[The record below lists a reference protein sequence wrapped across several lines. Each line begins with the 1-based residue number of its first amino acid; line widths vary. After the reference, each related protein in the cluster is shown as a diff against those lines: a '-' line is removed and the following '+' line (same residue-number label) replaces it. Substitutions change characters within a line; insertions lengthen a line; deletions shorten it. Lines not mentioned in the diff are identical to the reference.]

1 MLDSSPS
8 ASRPFPSRRALR
20 EAAARSAAQT
30 EQRATDELAQ
40 DPELI
45 AEREPEAESE
55 RVSDPALGAEPEP
68 ERVSDP
74 ELSTAP
80 QDDVLAGGYVRVPL
94 PERDLATG
102 ADSAAPA
109 PQPRRP
115 LRRRI
120 AAAAAAASVGG
131 LVLSAAVPLT
141 QAAEEEVAAAASQQ
155 RLFSEVSADDIP
167 ASLAEISA
175 VDVDEAIA
183 GTYTYRA
190 RALVNY
196 PFQQSVLLTDPFGY
210 RTAPVE
216 QFHDAQDF
224 GAAAGTPIYAIA
236 DGTVLEA
243 GFASDGCGFG
253 LKLEHDIDGKEVT
266 SRYCHMQ
273 DASHSY
279 AVGDEVLMGDPVGRV
294 GATGLAFGAH
304 LHMALRVNDE
314 PTDPMPFLAKYSR
327 VDRTAENTTPGK
339 ASETS

>member
-1 MLDSSPS
+1 MPDSSSP
-8 ASRPFPSRRALR
+8 APKPFPSRRALR
-20 EAAARSAAQT
+20 EAAARNEARAEPQQQHVAAQPEVL
-30 EQRATDELAQ
+30 EQQ
-40 DPELI
+40 
-45 AEREPEAESE
+45 
-55 RVSDPALGAEPEP
+55 PARPAAPAPAVALPEP
-68 ERVSDP
+68 SVEHDGP
-74 ELSTAP
+74 IT
-80 QDDVLAGGYVRVPL
+80 GGYVRVPL
-94 PERDLATG
+94 PERVLSS
-102 ADSAAPA
+102 ADEDASSTPRA
-109 PQPRRP
+109 RRP

-141 QAAEEEVAAAASQQ
+141 QSSEEEVVAAATQQ
-155 RLFSEVSADDIP
+155 RLFSEVSPEDIP
-167 ASLAEISA
+167 ASLAEITA

-183 GTYTYRA
+183 GTYAYRA

-253 LKLEHDIDGKEVT
+253 LKLEHEIDGKEVT

-279 AVGDEVLMGDPVGRV
+279 SVGDTLMMGDPVGRV
-294 GATGLAFGAH
+294 GATGMAFGAH
-304 LHMALRVNDE
+304 LHLALRVDDQ
-314 PTDPMPFLAKYSR
+314 PADPMPFLAKYSR
-327 VDRTAENTTPGK
+327 MDRDEKTTAKNAPST
-339 ASETS
+339 SETRSGTGS

>member
-1 MLDSSPS
+1 MPDSSSPAPKS
-8 ASRPFPSRRALR
+8 FPSRRALR
-20 EAAARSAAQT
+20 EAAAWNAAPTEPQQQHVATQPEAPEALEQQPARPAAQ
-30 EQRATDELAQ
+30 A
-40 DPELI
+40 
-45 AEREPEAESE
+45 
-55 RVSDPALGAEPEP
+55 PAVTLPEP
-68 ERVSDP
+68 PVEHDGP
-74 ELSTAP
+74 IT
-80 QDDVLAGGYVRVPL
+80 GGYVRVPL
-94 PERDLATG
+94 PERDLSSAR
-102 ADSAAPA
+102 ADDGSAPRA
-109 PQPRRP
+109 RRP

-141 QAAEEEVAAAASQQ
+141 QGSEDEVVAAATQQ
-155 RLFSEVSADDIP
+155 RLFSEVSPEDIP
-167 ASLAEISA
+167 ASLAEITA

-183 GTYTYRA
+183 GTYAYRA

-253 LKLEHDIDGKEVT
+253 LKLEHEIDGKEVT

-279 AVGDEVLMGDPVGRV
+279 SVGDTLMMGDPVGRV
-294 GATGLAFGAH
+294 GATGMAFGAH
-304 LHMALRVNDE
+304 LHLALRVDDQ
-314 PTDPMPFLAKYSR
+314 PADPMPFLAKYSR
-327 VDRTAENTTPGK
+327 MDRDEKTTTKNAPATAETRSG
-339 ASETS
+339 TSS